1 MSVNFLLS
9 EWGEETISLE
19 ISLVDASPD
28 GTDENVYCAK
38 IHNQDIYFEAHV
50 DSPVQEILQAAV
62 DAIKDFIEI
71 DPI

>member
-9 EWGEETISLE
+9 EWGEETIKLE
-19 ISLVDASPD
+19 ISLIDASPD
-28 GTDENVYCAK
+28 GDDENVYCAK
-38 IHNQDIYFEAHV
+38 IHDQDIYFEAHV
-50 DSPVQEILQAAV
+50 DSNVQTILQAAV